1 MTESVVDRFIR
12 YVKIDTQSQ
21 FEVDKIPSTAKQF
34 DLARLLV
41 EELKA
46 MGIEDAEV
54 DENCYVMATLT
65 ASTGLEA
72 KPVLGLI
79 AHVDTSPEAPGAANP
94 IVWENYDGNELKLP
108 KGDIVISP
116 DENPELKD
124 YIGQDIITSDGE
136 SLLGADDKAG
146 VAEIMA
152 ALETMV
158 NNDSILHGKIRV
170 AFTPD
175 EEVGKG
181 ADLFDINKFGAK
193 FAYTVDGGGLGEVEN
208 ETFNAAAA
216 IFRFKGY
223 NVHPGYAK
231 DKMKNSLKAAG
242 YFMTLFPQDQSPE
255 TTDGWEGYLHP
266 YDLKGEVEET
276 TVKVLLRD
284 FKDEGLV
291 ARKQFAEEL
300 KSQVVAKFPDIAV
313 ELELKDYYKNMK
325 TVLDQYPEVMEI
337 AMEACRRAGVEP
349 ILKNVR
355 GGTDGARLCFE
366 GLPTP
371 NIFDGGFNFHG
382 KKEFIPTQSM
392 EKAVDVIIE
401 IAKLAAE

>member
-1 MTESVVDRFIR
+1 MDRFIR
-12 YVKIDTQSQ
+12 YVKIDTQSE

-54 DENCYVMATLT
+54 DANCYVMATLP
-65 ASTGLEA
+65 ANQGLED
-72 KPVLGLI
+72 KQVLGLI
-79 AHVDTSPEAPGAANP
+79 AHVDTSPEAPGQADP
-94 IVWENYDGNELKLP
+94 IIWKNYDGGELKLP
-108 KGDIVISP
+108 KEDVVITP
-116 DENPELKD
+116 EENPELKD
-124 YIGQDIITSDGE
+124 YIGQDLITSDGG

-152 ALETMV
+152 AVETMI
-158 NNDSILHGKIRV
+158 NDDSIPHGKIRI

-231 DKMKNSLKAAG
+231 NKMKNSLKAAG
-242 YFMTLFPQDQSPE
+242 YFITLFPQDATPE
-255 TTDGWEGYLHP
+255 TTEGWEGYLHP
-266 YDLKGEVEET
+266 YDFKGEVEET

-284 FKDEGLV
+284 FKDEGLSDKK
-291 ARKQFAEEL
+291 RKAEEL
-300 KSQVVAKFPDIAV
+300 KSQVLEKFPDIEV
-313 ELELKDYYKNMK
+313 GLEIKDYYKNMK
-325 TVLDQYPEVMEI
+325 TILDQHPEVMEI
-337 AMEACRRAGVEP
+337 AMEGCRRAGVEP

-355 GGTDGARLCFE
+355 GGTDGARLCFD

-382 KKEFIPTQSM
+382 KKEFIPVQSM